1 MGHTADKKQETKI
14 QANNTSR
21 QIKNRKQKMKILVI
35 SALIASLAITS
46 FTMPTPAPL
55 QSCTCDVNKKA
66 KFRDCNKKNPA
77 EVWGNHYDDD
87 IGLHTDC
94 LPPVPEK

>member
-1 MGHTADKKQETKI
+1 
-14 QANNTSR
+14 
-21 QIKNRKQKMKILVI
+21 MKILAVC
-35 SALIASLAITS
+35 ALIASLAITS
-46 FTMPTPAPL
+46 FTLQAPATL

-66 KFRDCNKKNPA
+66 KFRDCKRTNPG
-77 EVWGNHYDDD
+77 EVWGNYYDDD